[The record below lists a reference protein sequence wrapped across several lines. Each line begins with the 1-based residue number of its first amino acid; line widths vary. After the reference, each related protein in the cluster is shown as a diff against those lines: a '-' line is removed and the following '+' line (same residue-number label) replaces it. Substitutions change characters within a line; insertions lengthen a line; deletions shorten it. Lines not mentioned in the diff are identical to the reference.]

1 MRRCIGAM
9 ASCGTTCCS
18 RSSGALQRP
27 TPPSLP
33 PPPRARSPTLPHAG
47 TSGYTPLIYAAREG
61 HADVVELLLQ
71 LGADPNA
78 ATASGGATALH
89 RAAYMG
95 HLAVVQLLLRAGA
108 DAARQDADGQTAL

>member
-1 MRRCIGAM
+1 M
-9 ASCGTTCCS
+9 
-18 RSSGALQRP
+18 
-27 TPPSLP
+27 
-33 PPPRARSPTLPHAG
+33 
-47 TSGYTPLIYAAREG
+47 
-61 HADVVELLLQ
+61 VELLLQ

-89 RAAYMG
+89 RAAYLG